1 VAVRGPQDEIDA
13 LVTELVADGI
23 VLRGLCRRETPL
35 EALFFMLTE
44 TTPDAPTSDLL
55 TAGAPR

>member
-55 TAGAPR
+55 TARAPR